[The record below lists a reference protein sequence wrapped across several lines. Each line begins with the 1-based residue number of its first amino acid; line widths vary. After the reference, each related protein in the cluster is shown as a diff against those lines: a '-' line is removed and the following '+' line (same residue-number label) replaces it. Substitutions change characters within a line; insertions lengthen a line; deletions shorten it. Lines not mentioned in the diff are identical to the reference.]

1 MPERLSSPFP
11 GQEYILPDET
21 ESKSLKLHH
30 NTLTVPSP
38 SIELFPF
45 VGKQK
50 LLRRLNTIS

>member
-11 GQEYILPDET
+11 GQKHIPPDET

-50 LLRRLNTIS
+50 LLIS

>member
-11 GQEYILPDET
+11 GQKHIPPDET